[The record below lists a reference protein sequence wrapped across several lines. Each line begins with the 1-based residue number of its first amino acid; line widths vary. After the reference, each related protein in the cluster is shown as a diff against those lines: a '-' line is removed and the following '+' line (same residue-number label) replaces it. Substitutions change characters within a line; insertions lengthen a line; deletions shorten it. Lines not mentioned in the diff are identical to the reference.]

1 MYGRKPGVDS
11 AQLMRNNWSQLSM
24 LSGIPI
30 STGPEFQANRCE
42 NTAAVVGGGWDKVC
56 VQVTLGEVS
65 G

>member
-1 MYGRKPGVDS
+1 
-11 AQLMRNNWSQLSM
+11 M

-30 STGPEFQANRCE
+30 STGPEFQADRRE